1 MKDFNLEKVYVYKTY
16 QMYRIDSFETL
27 IHDIYERDKYKIG
40 CKMVRG
46 AYYKEDQKYK
56 ILYKTV
62 DETHRSL

>member
-1 MKDFNLEKVYVYKTY
+1 
-16 QMYRIDSFETL
+16 MYRIDSFETL